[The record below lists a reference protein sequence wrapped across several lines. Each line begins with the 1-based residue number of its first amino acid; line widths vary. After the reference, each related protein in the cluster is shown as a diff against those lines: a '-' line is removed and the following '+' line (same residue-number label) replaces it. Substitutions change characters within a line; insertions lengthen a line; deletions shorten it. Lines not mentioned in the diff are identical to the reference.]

1 MKIETILDLMDEHLE
16 RSLSLPFSGGR
27 CVVDVEKLQALVDD
41 MRMNLPTEIMQAKAI
56 AADRVEILATAKREA
71 DQLMRRTEE
80 HAKKLIE
87 REVIVKQAKTK
98 ANDIMTQAGVQSR
111 ELRNGAQNFSDDTL
125 RKAEESLSKSVAE
138 IRAARQALRGS
149 ARN

>member
-1 MKIETILDLMDEHLE
+1 MDEHLE